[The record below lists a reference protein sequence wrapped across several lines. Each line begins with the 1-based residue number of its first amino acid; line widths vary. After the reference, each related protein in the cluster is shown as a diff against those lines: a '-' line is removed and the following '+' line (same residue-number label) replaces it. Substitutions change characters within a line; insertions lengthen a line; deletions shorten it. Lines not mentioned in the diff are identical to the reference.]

1 MTRKFPSPPALVVR
15 MKRTLLALVT
25 VIALATL
32 GGAHAG
38 AADGPPQA
46 SAFTFNK
53 FLTPAPAC
61 AGASLNGAPYF
72 KRTECGRGGV
82 TLQNVVQGQSVK
94 AVLTGVGGADLGTVN
109 ATFSSGKLWNYP
121 IAPEADWPAGPVTV
135 KITADGTPATG
146 EGTFHVNEL
155 GVELE
160 PEPGVYAPGTTIP
173 LNGKAF
179 TQTSSPT
186 GTRQAAPGAQ
196 FRLRSVDSA
205 GTVTSEWGP
214 FVADSSGN
222 VTTAFVPPDATADL
236 DPGSATG
243 WREVIRLE
251 LVDASYDE
259 GPSGQAWGAPD
270 GTSAGL
276 AAVSATPDDLVL
288 ENSFVSSKGWVV
300 PGETY
305 PFTVRVKN
313 YRTVP
318 VDGGTVTITVP
329 DGTTLLSS
337 ASWTVGNVPAATG
350 SGSTLT
356 PGEQTKVF
364 EARADT
370 LEQDPQIVWKDL
382 SATATLS
389 AGGITQRSHGPKVI
403 PPRGGYDTARYG
415 DRPFPVVPVDYFE
428 RKHATTSSSGK
439 LATKINDPAYKGS
452 TFNLYQEMSFRQ
464 LFPHGTVPSDG
475 VAAANWAY
483 GPGFD
488 FTKNSDNVD
497 PDTCRGVTNAELP
510 NDAYQSLQ
518 PERIEDGWYQLPGS
532 TDYYGDDGKGSAL
545 IGSATAVGA
554 LQDIDSACGPTG
566 KLVYDS
572 AQIADPEIDYNDY
585 DTDKDGVVDFFMV
598 VFAGLGGNGDSQ
610 VNGGYDNVW
619 PHSSDLQ
626 GGYVDPDT
634 GEKGYVSDD
643 QLTDLEGRKLFW
655 TDASRSAKTTT
666 DTGIPVYVRV
676 GPYNVNPESAI
687 EKASVISHEYGHSL
701 GLPDY
706 YSTGS
711 RKTYGT
717 WTLMAEDHSHNIDI
731 VGKKELGWVVPRV
744 LEAGKSVNAAGW
756 KDTKVNTHRIDWK
769 QPDGTAYT
777 LQGADVNNGEGYV
790 APLPARQIIDPAA
803 VPSGDH
809 LWWSASGNDFGC
821 PPSGGHNLDIALPA
835 LGDVAAGT
843 KVTMTFKSSW
853 DIEWDYDYGFVLST
867 TDNGKSYTAY
877 PSAKG
882 YTTEKTT
889 NPNANGCQGQYGN
902 GLTGTSGSYK
912 NGTQTVDRAA
922 GNYPGAPFVDDEYDL
937 SALAGKAA
945 TVRLSYATDPG
956 LARPGWFI
964 DDLVIKA
971 GDRVLY
977 ESDFETANDTALYPG
992 GCREGLSTAQECT
1005 DGWTYVS
1012 AADGSPAEHAYLLEM
1027 RDRSGFDFN
1036 GRGEDDRDPPGITFE
1051 PGVLLAYT
1059 DENHGYGNVGTDDP
1073 PAQSPLDSQPQPGNR
1088 APNLN
1093 DAAFTAADGDAHFDD
1108 NAADPH
1114 VDNYTDASRADSRWT
1129 FDYGCLAFD
1138 VTRMAGTDAVADQFN
1153 LDGDVAF
1160 TTGTGCGA
1168 FNYGNGATGA
1178 GVAPAPPAQ
1187 APAQESKPKP
1197 PAGDV
1202 RQAAPPA
1209 QVADGCVAPGRA
1221 GRARYAFGRTAV
1233 AFSGTSRV
1241 DVFQASTGTR
1251 VLGLRR
1257 VARLTAHEGRVTWRP
1272 GYMPAG
1278 IYMARLRTADGS
1290 RRFVYEARGGRLVA
1304 RRDYEAIGCRV
1315 LNRARLV
1322 SPAFGGSPSR
1332 SLQLSVHAV
1341 PGARS
1346 VAELRRGSKLVK
1358 RVRGGSRLRMT
1369 VPARGLSKG
1378 LYTVRVQSTAG
1389 GRTER
1394 ATLGARRL

>member
-1 MTRKFPSPPALVVR
+1 MTRKFPSPPALVVS
-15 MKRTLLALVT
+15 MKRALAALIVLLALV
-25 VIALATL
+25 V
-32 GGAHAG
+32 GPGAHAG

-46 SAFTFNK
+46 SAFTFAK
-53 FLTPAPAC
+53 FVTPAPAC
-61 AGASLNGAPYF
+61 EAATLTGAPYF

-82 TLQNVVQGQSVK
+82 TLGNVASGASVK
-94 AVLTGVGGADLGTVN
+94 AVLTGSGGAALGTVN

-121 IAPEADWPAGPVTV
+121 IAPQAGWPAGPVTV
-135 KITADGTPATG
+135 TLTADGAAAG
-146 EGTFHVNEL
+146 GAGTFYVNAL

-160 PEPGVYAPGTTIP
+160 PEPGVYRPGATIP
-173 LNGKAF
+173 LKGKAF
-179 TQTSSPT
+179 TQSSSPA
-186 GTRQAAPGAQ
+186 GTRNAAPGAE
-196 FRLRSVDSA
+196 FRLRGVDSA
-205 GTVTSEWGP
+205 GAVTSEWGP

-222 VTTAFVPPDATADL
+222 VSAFVPPDATADL

-243 WREVIRLE
+243 WREAIRLE
-251 LVDASYDE
+251 LVDAQYTE
-259 GPSGQAWGAPD
+259 APSQQWGAPN

-276 AAVSATPDDLVL
+276 ATVSATPDDLVL

-313 YRTVP
+313 YKTVP
-318 VDGGTVTITVP
+318 VAGGTVTITVP
-329 DGTTLLSS
+329 DGTTLLGS
-337 ASWTVGNVPAATG
+337 ASWAVGTVPAATG
-350 SGSTLT
+350 SGATLT
-356 PGEQTKVF
+356 PGVQAKVF

-370 LEQDPQIVWKDL
+370 LEQDPQIVWKNL

-389 AGGITQRSHGPKVI
+389 AGAITQRSHGPKVI
-403 PPRGGYDTARYG
+403 PPKGGFDTARYG

-428 RKHATTSSSGK
+428 RKHGATSSSGK

-452 TFNLYQEMSFRQ
+452 TFNLYQEMSFGQ

-475 VAAANWAY
+475 VAAANWSY
-483 GPGFD
+483 GPGFK
-488 FTKNSDNVD
+488 FTKNSDNAD
-497 PDTCRGVTNAELP
+497 PDTCRGVTNAQLP
-510 NDAYQSLQ
+510 GDAYQSLQ
-518 PERIEDGWYQLPGS
+518 PDRIKDGWYQLPGS

-545 IGSATAVGA
+545 IGAYTAVGA

-626 GGYVDPDT
+626 GGYVDAN

-655 TDASRSAKTTT
+655 VDESRTAKTTT
-666 DTGIPVYVRV
+666 DTGLPVYVRV

-687 EKASVISHEYGHSL
+687 DKASVISHEYGHSL

-744 LEAGKSVNAAGW
+744 LEAGKTINAAGW

-769 QPDGTAYT
+769 QPDGTPYT
-777 LQGADVNNGEGYV
+777 LTGADVDNGEGYV

-809 LWWSASGNDFGC
+809 LWWSGSGNDFGC
-821 PPSGGHNLDIALPA
+821 PPSAGHNLDIALPA
-835 LGDVAAGT
+835 LKDVAAGT
-843 KVTMTFKSSW
+843 KVTMSFKSSW

-867 TDNGKSYTAY
+867 IDNGKSYTSY

-882 YTTEKTT
+882 YTTPKTT
-889 NPNANGCQGQYGN
+889 NPNANGCQNQYGN
-902 GLTGTSGSYK
+902 GLTGASGSYK
-912 NGTQTVDRAA
+912 NGTQTVDRVA
-922 GNYPGAPFVDDEYDL
+922 GNYPGAPFLDDEYDL
-937 SALAGKAA
+937 SSLAGKAA

-977 ESDFETANDTALYPG
+977 QSDFETANDPALYPG
-992 GCREGLSTAQECT
+992 GCREGLATAQECT
-1005 DGWTYVS
+1005 DGWMYVS

-1027 RDRSGFDFN
+1027 RDRSGFDAN

-1073 PAQSPLDSQPQPGNR
+1073 PAQSPLDSQPQPGNQ

-1093 DAAFTAADGDAHFDD
+1093 DAAYTAATDD
-1108 NAADPH
+1108 SRFTDDPANPH
-1114 VDNYTDASRADSRWT
+1114 VDNYKDNSRADGRWK
-1129 FDYGCLAFD
+1129 FDYGCLTFD
-1138 VTRMAGTDAVADQFN
+1138 VTRMAGTDVNADLFN

-1160 TTGTGCGA
+1160 QGGNGCGA

-1187 APAQESKPKP
+1187 APTQESKPKP
-1197 PAGDV
+1197 PAGG
-1202 RQAAPPA
+1202 QPAP
-1209 QVADGCVAPGRA
+1209 QSVAESNGCVAPGRA
-1221 GRARYAFGRTAV
+1221 GRARYAYRRTAV
-1233 AFSGTSRV
+1233 AFSGTTRV
-1241 DVFQASTGTR
+1241 EVFQASTATR

-1257 VARLTAHEGRVTWRP
+1257 VARLTAHESRVTWRP
-1272 GYMPAG
+1272 GYLPSG
-1278 IYMARLRTADGS
+1278 IYVARLRTADGA
-1290 RRFVYEARGGRLVA
+1290 RRFVFEARGGRLVA
-1304 RRDYEAIGCRV
+1304 RRDYEAVGCSV
-1315 LNRARLV
+1315 LRSARLS
-1322 SPAFGGSPSR
+1322 SPAFGGRPTR
-1332 SLQLSVHAV
+1332 ALRLDVRALA
-1341 PGARS
+1341 GART
-1346 VAELRRGSKLVK
+1346 VAELRRGNRVIE

-1369 VPARGLSKG
+1369 VPARGLPKG